1 MLLCIQIVH
10 REIFAILLGEIN
22 AKMKEV
28 CVYVVEVDYNVND
41 CELWIRVSR
50 SCIDIRRELLT
61 YQCTIMVLVGEQ
73 P

>member
-1 MLLCIQIVH
+1 MYPNCTQRDFCH
-10 REIFAILLGEIN
+10 FTWRNECKNEG
-22 AKMKEV
+22 V
-28 CVYVVEVDYNVND
+28 CVYFVEVDYNVND